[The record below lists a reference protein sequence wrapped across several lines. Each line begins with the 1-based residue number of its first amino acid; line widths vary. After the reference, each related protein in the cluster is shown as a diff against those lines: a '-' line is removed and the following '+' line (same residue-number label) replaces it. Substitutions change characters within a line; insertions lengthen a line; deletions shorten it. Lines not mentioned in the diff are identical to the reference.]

1 MDLLM
6 GCIAFF
12 SAYSEH
18 FQFLTIQEGLQGQ
31 LGENTYSD
39 ALPGSGTY
47 GVPFWWIVFGLLC
60 AMAAGMMLNQWVSG
74 LKSRKKP
81 DEPLDAARDVEIL
94 ENNLYKS
101 VWASTQVG
109 LLLTNEVAEILAINP
124 FLHEM
129 TGTAPN
135 HTHKEKLE
143 SFFNRPPFGEVFR
156 TIVIPKIKEPDGTAF
171 SLELALPIDSEIKD
185 IELLINKISIDL
197 KGKKVFLVI
206 FRDIS
211 DKKAYEKGLK
221 KAKEEAEEASHL
233 KTSFLS
239 NMSHEIRTPLNGI
252 LGSTANMIMQNSHN
266 LKLVDQ
272 LEIVLQSGERLLR
285 TINNI
290 LDMSRIVANKMD
302 ILLEETNVND
312 YLSKILMPFKAL
324 AIKKE
329 LLLTVKYET
338 KPFVDKID
346 KRYFEIIVNNIV
358 GNAIKYSES
367 GLIIVSLKKE
377 NDFLCLSVQDN
388 GIGISEEYL
397 EKLFNPFE
405 QESFGYNR
413 EFEGSGIGLSI
424 TKNLV
429 DLLSGEIRIDSKKG
443 EGTLVRVVLPLKEA
457 ILDQKILNK

>member
-1 MDLLM
+1 
-6 GCIAFF
+6 
-12 SAYSEH
+12 
-18 FQFLTIQEGLQGQ
+18 
-31 LGENTYSD
+31 
-39 ALPGSGTY
+39 
-47 GVPFWWIVFGLLC
+47 
-60 AMAAGMMLNQWVSG
+60 
-74 LKSRKKP
+74 
-81 DEPLDAARDVEIL
+81 
-94 ENNLYKS
+94 
-101 VWASTQVG
+101 
-109 LLLTNEVAEILAINP
+109 
-124 FLHEM
+124 
-129 TGTAPN
+129 
-135 HTHKEKLE
+135 
-143 SFFNRPPFGEVFR
+143 
-156 TIVIPKIKEPDGTAF
+156 
-171 SLELALPIDSEIKD
+171 
-185 IELLINKISIDL
+185 
-197 KGKKVFLVI
+197 
-206 FRDIS
+206 
-211 DKKAYEKGLK
+211 
-221 KAKEEAEEASHL
+221 
-233 KTSFLS
+233 TSFLS

-266 LKLVDQ
+266 RKLVDQ

-290 LDMSRIVANKMD
+290 LDMSRIVDNQMD
-302 ILLEETNVND
+302 ILLEETNIND

-324 AIKKE
+324 AIQKD

-338 KPFVDKID
+338 KPFIEKID

-457 ILDQKILNK
+457 I

>member
-1 MDLLM
+1 MGYIIFFPAYVWGRFCLLM
-6 GCIAFF
+6 IQGGLERQ
-12 SAYSEH
+12 SEEIVSS
-18 FQFLTIQEGLQGQ
+18 QAVIRSE
-31 LGENTYSD
+31 TYEIS
-39 ALPGSGTY
+39 
-47 GVPFWWIVFGLLC
+47 FWWIVVGLLV
-60 AMAAGMMLNQWVSG
+60 AVLAGMMLNYLINRWKNKNKPRG
-74 LKSRKKP
+74 LTEAS
-81 DEPLDAARDVEIL
+81 RDVEVL
-94 ENNLYKS
+94 ENTLYKS

-109 LLLTNEVAEILAINP
+109 LLLTNEAAEILAINP
-124 FLHEM
+124 FLYEM

-135 HTHKEKLE
+135 HDYKEKLE
-143 SFFNRPPFGEVFR
+143 SFFNRPPFSDVFR
-156 TIVIPKIKEPDGTAF
+156 DIVIPKIKEPDGTAF

-221 KAKEEAEEASHL
+221 KAKEQAEEASRL

-252 LGSTANMIMQNSHN
+252 LGSTANMILQNSHN
-266 LKLVDQ
+266 RKLVDQ
-272 LEIVLQSGERLLR
+272 LEIVLQSGERLLS

-290 LDMSRIVANKMD
+290 LDMSRIVANKME
-302 ILLEETNVND
+302 IVLEETNIND
-312 YLSKILMPFKAL
+312 YLSKILVPFKAL
-324 AIKKE
+324 ALKKE

-338 KPFVDKID
+338 KPFVEKID
-346 KRYFEIIVNNIV
+346 KRYFEIIVNNVV
-358 GNAIKYSES
+358 GNAIKYSEK

-377 NDFLCLSVQDN
+377 NDFLCLTVQDN
-388 GIGISEEYL
+388 GIGISEDYL

-429 DLLSGEIRIDSKKG
+429 DLLSGEITINSKKG

-457 ILDQKILNK
+457 IFDKKVN